1 MLQGGVSAPDGRY
14 GGPLERAQLL
24 RNLHARLAGDREVD
38 QVLLR
43 VTLAEHGSP
52 GGTIAVRDARTSG
65 TAPTAHVLAALGD
78 VATVGMEIAEGR
90 GFTATDDADHEPVA
104 LVSRSLA
111 DRLWPGRSP
120 VGLQLRLAEVGDTLV
135 WRTIVGV
142 TSNQPLGNPLSRIR
156 STDAVHVPLLQQD
169 VPYAT
174 VFLRYRGT
182 EIAGRV
188 ALQQAFAATDPL
200 LVPDGVQPMAEVMRG
215 LGLITQSV
223 SKLFASCFAFALLL
237 ALVGTYGLMSRSIGL
252 RRREIGVRRALG
264 ASNANVTA
272 LLLRQ
277 GAAQVGIGALV
288 AVPLL
293 LAIGI
298 GFAKFFPVGVWLTLF
313 AGAGVSLGI
322 VVAVVATTWFPTRR
336 VVRVAPRDAL
346 WVE

>member
-1 MLQGGVSAPDGRY
+1 
-14 GGPLERAQLL
+14 
-24 RNLHARLAGDREVD
+24 
-38 QVLLR
+38 
-43 VTLAEHGSP
+43 
-52 GGTIAVRDARTSG
+52 
-65 TAPTAHVLAALGD
+65 
-78 VATVGMEIAEGR
+78 
-90 GFTATDDADHEPVA
+90 
-104 LVSRSLA
+104 
-111 DRLWPGRSP
+111 
-120 VGLQLRLAEVGDTLV
+120 
-135 WRTIVGV
+135 
-142 TSNQPLGNPLSRIR
+142 
-156 STDAVHVPLLQQD
+156 
-169 VPYAT
+169 
-174 VFLRYRGT
+174 
-182 EIAGRV
+182 
-188 ALQQAFAATDPL
+188 
-200 LVPDGVQPMAEVMRG
+200 MAEVMRG